1 MYTYPQAH
9 LCVHSADHT
18 PYIVGLRED
27 RTLLAE
33 AISGWE
39 VRLLSVHC
47 GLGKLRGASE
57 GTKERE
63 GWVMTKR
70 AGC

>member
-1 MYTYPQAH
+1 MHTHRHTSAYTQH
-9 LCVHSADHT
+9 VCT

-39 VRLLSVHC
+39 ETECALVDW
-47 GLGKLRGASE
+47 E
-57 GTKERE
+57 N
-63 GWVMTKR
+63 
-70 AGC
+70 